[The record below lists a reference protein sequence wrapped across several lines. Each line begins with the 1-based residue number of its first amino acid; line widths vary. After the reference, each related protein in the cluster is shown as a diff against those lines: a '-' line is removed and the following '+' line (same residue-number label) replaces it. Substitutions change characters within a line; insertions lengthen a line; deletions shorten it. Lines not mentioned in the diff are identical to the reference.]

1 MIMVLVVIGY
11 DDDDADNDV
20 DHFQVLPNAISKV
33 VVFIFMAIKLW
44 LSPHSLLGGG
54 DDDVLLP
61 EDIVQFQEGNQHIC
75 AFEHK
80 ELGIM

>member
-1 MIMVLVVIGY
+1 MVMFVIGY
-11 DDDDADNDV
+11 DSDGGCDFGGSDDTDN
-20 DHFQVLPNAISKV
+20 FLPDAISKV

-61 EDIVQFQEGNQHIC
+61 EDIVQFQEGN
-75 AFEHK
+75 
-80 ELGIM
+80 